1 MYFLQ
6 MVGAWNTGITV
17 TDIQKSLSINLQ
29 GVTCNMAIRV
39 EDLHDGDTITAEQF
53 RAYVDAEQPTHLI
66 EGVKM
71 APKLEKAPRKHP
83 ERDFQRQVIEVA
95 RSFGWTD
102 FHVLRSK
109 GMRGGFPDLFLI
121 RPPNIVWAELKAENG
136 KLSDAQKDMYE
147 MLKES
152 LQNIYVWYPDDM
164 PEIIEVLK

>member
-1 MYFLQ
+1 
-6 MVGAWNTGITV
+6 
-17 TDIQKSLSINLQ
+17 
-29 GVTCNMAIRV
+29 MAKLRA
-39 EDLHDGDTITAEQF
+39 EDLEDGDTITAAQF
-53 RAYVDAEQPTHLI
+53 RKLVGADEGWEDAIRDVE
-66 EGVKM
+66 M